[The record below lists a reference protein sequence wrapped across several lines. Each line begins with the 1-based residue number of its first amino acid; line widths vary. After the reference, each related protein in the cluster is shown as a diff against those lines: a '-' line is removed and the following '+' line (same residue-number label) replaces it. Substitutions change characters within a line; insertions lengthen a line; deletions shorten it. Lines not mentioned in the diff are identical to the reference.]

1 MLTNFSNK
9 LLASYLITSGFLSR
23 HHIRVKL
30 ISKTMQLVTACYYN
44 KDNFTEIHTSVLTS
58 MIHLLWV

>member
-1 MLTNFSNK
+1 MLTNFPNK

-44 KDNFTEIHTSVLTS
+44 DNVTETHTSVLTS

>member
-9 LLASYLITSGFLSR
+9 LLASYLVTSGFLSR
-23 HHIRVKL
+23 HIRVKL

-44 KDNFTEIHTSVLTS
+44 NDNFTETHTSILTS